1 MMAKK
6 YSRTVIIAGTALFGT
21 LAFILD
27 WALKLAGLKILFP
40 LLPIVR
46 YDFDGIPIVLSLL
59 LFGLPSGATTSAI
72 LLLAISF
79 RDVVGAS
86 MKALAEFSTV
96 AGMAIAIR
104 GKRRFSW
111 ILAGILGIITRVVV
125 MNVANLVVF
134 PLIYK
139 RTLEAAILLLP
150 LLTIFNATQGIIT
163 IAGGYFA
170 YEVIKRRIPRL
181 VTD

>member
-1 MMAKK
+1 MITKK
-6 YSRTVIIAGTALFGT
+6 YSRTVVIAGTALFGT

-40 LLPIVR
+40 LLPILR
-46 YDFDGIPIVLSLL
+46 YDLDGIPIVLSLL
-59 LFGLPSGATTSAI
+59 FFGLPSGATTSSI

-86 MKALAEFSTV
+86 MKALAEFSTIL
-96 AGMAIAIR
+96 GMALVIR
-104 GKRRFSW
+104 RKSRFSW
-111 ILAGILGIITRVVV
+111 ALACILGIITRVVA
-125 MNVANLVVF
+125 MTAANLAVF

-139 RTLEAAILLLP
+139 STLEAAILLLP
-150 LLTIFNATQGIIT
+150 LLTLFNATQGIIS

-170 YEVIKRRIPRL
+170 YIAIKRRIPRL
-181 VTD
+181 VKD

>member
-1 MMAKK
+1 MIAKN
-6 YSRTVIIAGTALFGT
+6 YSRTVVIAGTALFGT

-40 LLPIVR
+40 LLPILR
-46 YDFDGIPIVLSLL
+46 YDIDGIPIVLSLL
-59 LFGLPSGATTSAI
+59 FFGLPSGAATSAI

-86 MKALAEFSTV
+86 MKALAEFSTIL
-96 AGMAIAIR
+96 GMAIAIR
-104 GKRRFSW
+104 GKRHFSW
-111 ILAGILGIITRVVV
+111 MLAGILGAITRVAI
-125 MNVANLVVF
+125 MSAANLVVF

-150 LLTIFNATQGIIT
+150 LLAIFNATQAVIT
-163 IAGGYFA
+163 LAGGYLS
-170 YEVIKRRIPRL
+170 YKLIQRRIPGL
-181 VTD
+181 MKD